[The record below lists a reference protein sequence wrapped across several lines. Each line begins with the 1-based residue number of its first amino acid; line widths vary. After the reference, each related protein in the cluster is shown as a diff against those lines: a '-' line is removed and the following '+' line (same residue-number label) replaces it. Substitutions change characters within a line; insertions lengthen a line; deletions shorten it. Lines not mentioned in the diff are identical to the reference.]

1 MIRYLSLALLY
12 LCASPVYAILG
23 IRKLTKFWRSASVMR
38 EGVIPCVHCGTA
50 NQLDVLA
57 RCGKCK
63 TTEYGNR
70 LRCSTCG
77 DTATAFDC
85 DACGVTIRVL

>member
-1 MIRYLSLALLY
+1 MIRYTTLALLY
-12 LCASPVYAILG
+12 FCASPVYAILG
-23 IRKLTKFWRSASVMR
+23 FREAVKLWRTRTVLR
-38 EGVIPCVHCGTA
+38 EGAIACVHCGAA

-63 TTEYGNR
+63 TAEYGNR
-70 LRCSTCG
+70 LRCSACG
-77 DTATAFDC
+77 DTAKAFDC